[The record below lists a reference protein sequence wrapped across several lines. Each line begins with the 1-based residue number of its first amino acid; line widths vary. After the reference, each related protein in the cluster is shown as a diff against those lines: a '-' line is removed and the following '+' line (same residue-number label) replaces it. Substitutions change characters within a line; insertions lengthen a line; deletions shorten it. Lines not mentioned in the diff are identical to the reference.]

1 MLTFFRTFYSSKKEK
16 DPGKKSITDSIK
28 KSACNIEN
36 KNKGFLSSQSAY

>member
-1 MLTFFRTFYSSKKEK
+1 MLSIHPKRKKILEK
-16 DPGKKSITDSIK
+16 KVSQIQLK